1 LAEGF
6 RTPFDRIIAL
16 FGLKTKHVVATAK
29 RIAEELGLSE
39 GISRQQLLR
48 VRKGAAH
55 PTDTKIFLLVA
66 AVRELSG
73 YAVRASDLFRVEPAL
88 AEGTVEGMPYLNPV
102 SSPGPRGLTLPQST
116 PPTGESEFEALY
128 LEYGILLRT
137 IAMRRY
143 HVPPDDAEAL
153 VHDTFIA
160 YLERHTVIREVKPW
174 LMGCVSN
181 ASKHYWRD
189 RKREA
194 PMPDAIEETP
204 VGRDDAEEWAWRISV
219 GAVVARLGEKCR
231 ETLRGY
237 YWREETKERIAENL
251 ATSPGYVRQLLV
263 SCRRRVKEMLQGT
276 RRGER

>member
-1 LAEGF
+1 MAEDF
-6 RTPFDRIIAL
+6 RTPLDRIFSVFAL
-16 FGLKTKHVVATAK
+16 KSKDVVAAAM
-29 RIAEELGLSE
+29 RIAAELGLTE
-39 GISRQQLLR
+39 GVSRQQLLR
-48 VRKGAAH
+48 VRKGRAH
-55 PTDTKIFLLVA
+55 PTDTKIFLIVA
-66 AVRELSG
+66 AVRELTG
-73 YAVRASDLFRVEPAL
+73 YSVRASDLFRLEPAL
-88 AEGTVEGMPYLNPV
+88 AEGMPYLNPV
-102 SSPGPRGLTLPQST
+102 SSSGPRGLTLLEPT
-116 PPTGESEFEALY
+116 PPTGEAEFEALY
-128 LEYGILLRT
+128 LEYGVLLRM

-160 YLERHTVIREVKPW
+160 YMERHTVIRDVKPW

-181 ASKHYWRD
+181 ASKRYWRD

-194 PMPDAIEETP
+194 PLPETIDETP
-204 VGRDDAEEWAWRISV
+204 AGRDEAEEWAWRISV
-219 GAVVARLGEKCR
+219 GSVVARLGEKCR

-263 SCRRRVKEMLQGT
+263 SCRRRVKELLRGT